1 MAEDLELLLIRM
13 EAGYKRFENDLKRMS
28 GAYDRETRKIERRQA
43 DLARRLNSS
52 VAGFGRTLVPSLG
65 ALAAGLSSREIIR
78 YADAWTDAGNKIAAS
93 GTPLEEQGQRLRQ
106 LADVAVETRS
116 AFEGTIATY
125 SRLQRS
131 TAELGVSEQ
140 ALLKYTDTIN
150 KAFIVGG
157 AAASER
163 AAGILQLSQG
173 IASGFLAGDELR
185 SVRENAP
192 LIAKAIADVMG
203 VSIGGLKELGA
214 QGKITVDVILKALDR
229 LGPKVNEAFGKTQ
242 LTVGQALDNLETRFT
257 QFVGG
262 LSESGAMAGIASGI
276 NFVAENL
283 DLLAK
288 AAAVAAIAL
297 APAGLAGAAGV
308 ASRAVG
314 ILSAAI
320 LANPLGVFTIVALA
334 AASALLLYTDRS
346 QGAVMAERA
355 LAKARADGVH
365 PGRQAKDATDE
376 LAKSRR
382 QLTLDTKNATLA
394 EQQLAAELLKKRAY
408 AEYLARRN
416 TFNPVDEGTFRLMT
430 SMSDTDFEGFLKKNV
445 LSSDGRQ
452 RLRDYRAAL
461 AAVEQEALKTEGS
474 ISKLLNMSDA
484 EFEAQGTA
492 SLPGAALTGKGKG
505 DAWTRALAQI
515 EKQTAAFEARATA
528 ADRSV
533 QAMEYAE
540 QAARLLIAAEE
551 AGIPVTEK
559 VLAQI
564 RDKAMAYAQAKAA
577 SGVEDAIGATDEAIR
592 ALEQEA
598 EALGLGSAA
607 ADTLRFKQQLM
618 NEVLEQTG
626 EISAATAAR
635 IEAAAE
641 QYGRVREKVED
652 ATRAME
658 DQIALQDGV
667 RQGFLDIGLAA
678 SRGADDFGD
687 ALGDMARRIAD
698 LVLEL
703 YVLKPLMESLFG
715 AMGTSGGG
723 SLGGLLGQ
731 ALGSLGGAAAAGGG
745 GSMPLMAKGGVTR
758 GPSIAGERG
767 AEAVVPL
774 PDGRRIPVDLQL
786 PQIPVPSGGG
796 KGGGVTVQVVN
807 NAPVQVETRAAR
819 DSGGRPLVELVI
831 NEVKKDFA
839 NGGFDKAQAARFG
852 LKPAR
857 TRR

>member
-257 QFVGG
+257 QFVGRIV
-262 LSESGAMAGIASGI
+262 GIGRDGRDRSPAS

-365 PGRQAKDATDE
+365 PGRQANGCHRRTREVPAATD
-376 LAKSRR
+376 
-382 QLTLDTKNATLA
+382 
-394 EQQLAAELLKKRAY
+394 
-408 AEYLARRN
+408 ARHEEREPLRSSSWPRN
-416 TFNPVDEGTFRLMT
+416 C
-430 SMSDTDFEGFLKKNV
+430 
-445 LSSDGRQ
+445 
-452 RLRDYRAAL
+452 
-461 AAVEQEALKTEGS
+461 
-474 ISKLLNMSDA
+474 
-484 EFEAQGTA
+484 
-492 SLPGAALTGKGKG
+492 
-505 DAWTRALAQI
+505 
-515 EKQTAAFEARATA
+515 
-528 ADRSV
+528 
-533 QAMEYAE
+533 
-540 QAARLLIAAEE
+540 
-551 AGIPVTEK
+551 
-559 VLAQI
+559 
-564 RDKAMAYAQAKAA
+564 
-577 SGVEDAIGATDEAIR
+577 
-592 ALEQEA
+592 
-598 EALGLGSAA
+598 
-607 ADTLRFKQQLM
+607 
-618 NEVLEQTG
+618 
-626 EISAATAAR
+626 
-635 IEAAAE
+635 
-641 QYGRVREKVED
+641 
-652 ATRAME
+652 
-658 DQIALQDGV
+658 
-667 RQGFLDIGLAA
+667 
-678 SRGADDFGD
+678 
-687 ALGDMARRIAD
+687 
-698 LVLEL
+698 
-703 YVLKPLMESLFG
+703 
-715 AMGTSGGG
+715 
-723 SLGGLLGQ
+723 
-731 ALGSLGGAAAAGGG
+731 
-745 GSMPLMAKGGVTR
+745 
-758 GPSIAGERG
+758 
-767 AEAVVPL
+767 
-774 PDGRRIPVDLQL
+774 
-786 PQIPVPSGGG
+786 
-796 KGGGVTVQVVN
+796 
-807 NAPVQVETRAAR
+807 
-819 DSGGRPLVELVI
+819 
-831 NEVKKDFA
+831 
-839 NGGFDKAQAARFG
+839 
-852 LKPAR
+852 
-857 TRR
+857 